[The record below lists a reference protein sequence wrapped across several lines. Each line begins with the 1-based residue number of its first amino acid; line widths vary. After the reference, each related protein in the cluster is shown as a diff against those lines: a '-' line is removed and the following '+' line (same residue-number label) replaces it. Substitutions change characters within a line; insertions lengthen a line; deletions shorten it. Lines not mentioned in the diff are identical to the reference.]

1 MLSALVTSLSFIFLG
16 ALYLHFFFFYLLIC
30 FISIKLLGQAKEG
43 KKEFS
48 APPIVWLASGS

>member
-16 ALYLHFFFFYLLIC
+16 ALYLHFFFYLLIC

-48 APPIVWLASGS
+48 APPIVWLASES